1 MGVRTRDFANS
12 GANGINWIKKGE
24 YNQTGNTATSFQFNT
39 GFYEAADGFNIYRIV
54 GRVGGSQSSGNTSIQ
69 VRWVNSSGSTV
80 NSGYYSGNYTYHSG
94 SALASGA
101 GSNAAQGYLVV
112 NSPSTAS
119 MMVDLTYIASDG
131 HLFGFIRYHNQST
144 QLGVSVTSVRNTT
157 SQPYGLWFN
166 NSAGNNICLLYTS
179 DAADE

>member
-1 MGVRTRDFANS
+1 M
-12 GANGINWIKKGE
+12 
-24 YNQTGNTATSFQFNT
+24 
-39 GFYEAADGFNIYRIV
+39 
-54 GRVGGSQSSGNTSIQ
+54 
-69 VRWVNSSGSTV
+69 NSSGSTV

-166 NSAGNNICLLYTS
+166 NSAGNNITTIDFTTYGAKIDGSL
-179 DAADE
+179 